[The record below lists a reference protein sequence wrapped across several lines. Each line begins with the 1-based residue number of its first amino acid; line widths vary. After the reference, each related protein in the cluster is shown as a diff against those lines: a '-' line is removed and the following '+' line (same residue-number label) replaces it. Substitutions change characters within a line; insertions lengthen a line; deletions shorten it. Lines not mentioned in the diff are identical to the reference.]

1 MRGWRSPVLARSQCL
16 NPNVG
21 PVVSPR
27 ILPLILCRTFAAHAA
42 RRMTTQRLPEM
53 NHADEQAAS

>member
-1 MRGWRSPVLARSQCL
+1 MRGWRSLVLARSQCL

-27 ILPLILCRTFAAHAA
+27 ILPLILCGRLPSMAA